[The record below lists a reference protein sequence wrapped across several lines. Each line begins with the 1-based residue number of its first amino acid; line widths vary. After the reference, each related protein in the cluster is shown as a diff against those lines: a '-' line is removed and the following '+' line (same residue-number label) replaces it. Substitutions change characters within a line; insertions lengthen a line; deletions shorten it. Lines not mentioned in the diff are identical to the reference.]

1 MFVRGSRQNSLKLLL
16 WFLFQHPQAI
26 TLPRKS
32 RVTRLESMNLS
43 NALSSSMG
51 GPQAHVKLR
60 TRIVSVKATFRQQ
73 IEGVASIYAVDEPA
87 VVCAVTLRVS
97 TENGDSGRSGSGD
110 YYEKRTDDPAIHSAE
125 EAMNR
130 AMVCDDR
137 CALAHFLNNKIN
149 IIFGTCD
156 LLSQHTTDPQVV
168 DRLLAIRVAAKAMID
183 EINKPP
189 SRSQNA

>member
-1 MFVRGSRQNSLKLLL
+1 MSLL
-16 WFLFQHPQAI
+16 WF
-26 TLPRKS
+26 
-32 RVTRLESMNLS
+32 
-43 NALSSSMG
+43 ALSRSVSA
-51 GPQAHVKLR
+51 PR
-60 TRIVSVKATFRQQ
+60 TVTPV
-73 IEGVASIYAVDEPA
+73 GLVAGIITKNEQTILLYI
-87 VVCAVTLRVS
+87 LQ
-97 TENGDSGRSGSGD
+97 G
-110 YYEKRTDDPAIHSAE
+110 
-125 EAMNR
+125 R
-130 AMVCDDR
+130 AMKKGPVCDDR